1 MYLFIV
7 QCVGIIM
14 GTLGQVSVLNWALD
28 HIPNVCT
35 DKAANGFN
43 CPFSRTHFNTSMI
56 WGAIGPR
63 RFFAPDALFRPL
75 LWFFLLGALLPV
87 TVYVLKR
94 KVFPN
99 SKILSQVHIP
109 LFLGGLNYIPP
120 ASGVNYGSWCLV
132 GLIFGMLIKNRYRSW
147 WTRYNFLLSSAMDC
161 SVAICGILIFFA
173 LFYTGAA
180 KNFKWWGTEV
190 HQNTC
195 DWKSCTFKALGKNQT
210 IPKY

>member
-1 MYLFIV
+1 
-7 QCVGIIM
+7 M
-14 GTLGQVSVLNWALD
+14 GSLGQVSVLNWALD
-28 HIPNVCT
+28 HIPKICT
-35 DKAANGFN
+35 KDAENGFN

-75 LWFFLLGALLPV
+75 LWFFLVGALLPAA
-87 TVYVLKR
+87 VYILKR
-94 KVFPN
+94 RVFPN
-99 SKILSQVHIP
+99 VKVLHYIHIP

-132 GLIFGMLIKNRYRSW
+132 GLLFSVYIKNHYRHW

-173 LFYTGAA
+173 LFYTGAS
-180 KNFKWWGTEV
+180 KHFKWWGTQV

-195 DWKSCTFKALGKNQT
+195 DWDSCTYMSLGKNKT